1 MSNFGTTGVGG
12 IIYRMIASLRGTI
25 TTIAAHHLV
34 IDVHGVG
41 YRVSATPLTLAGVK
55 IGAEAALIIYTAVR
69 EDALDL
75 YGFLHENER
84 RMFELLLSVSGIGPK
99 SALSILSLAD
109 TTTLVNAVSAGKASY
124 LTGISGIG
132 KKTADKVV
140 LELKDKV
147 AELGIVG
154 EYAEGDEATL
164 EALRG
169 MGYSQREAREA
180 LKRVPDDTEGEGA
193 RLRSALRSLGG
204 K

>member
-1 MSNFGTTGVGG
+1 
-12 IIYRMIASLRGTI
+12 MIASLRGTI
-25 TTIAAHHLV
+25 SFIGTHHLV

-41 YRVSATPLTLAGVK
+41 YRVFAAPATLASIK
-55 IGAEAALIIYTAVR
+55 TGAEAALIIYTAVR

-75 YGFLHENER
+75 YGFVHERDR

-109 TTTLVNAVSAGKASY
+109 TATLVNAISAGKASY

-132 KKTADKVV
+132 KKTADKIV

-147 AELGIVG
+147 AELGIAG
-154 EYAEGDEATL
+154 EYTEGDEAAL

-169 MGYSQREAREA
+169 MGYSLREAREA
-180 LKRVPDDTEGEGA
+180 LKRVPDEVEGESA
-193 RLRSALRSLGG
+193 RLKSALRTIGG

>member
-1 MSNFGTTGVGG
+1 
-12 IIYRMIASLRGTI
+12 MIASLRGTVSL
-25 TTIAAHHLV
+25 TGAHHLV

-41 YRVSATPLTLAGVK
+41 YRVFATPATLASVK
-55 IGAEAALIIYTAVR
+55 MKNGAETSLIIYTAVR

-75 YGFLHENER
+75 YGFLHEYER
-84 RMFELLLSVSGIGPK
+84 RMFELLLTVSGIGPK

-109 TTTLVNAVSAGKASY
+109 TATLVNAISAGKASY

-132 KKTADKVV
+132 KKTADKIV

-147 AELGIVG
+147 AELGITGGV
-154 EYAEGDEATL
+154 ADDEAAI

-169 MGYSQREAREA
+169 MGYSVREVREA
-180 LKRVPDDTEGEGA
+180 LKHVPDDIEGEGA
-193 RLRSALRSLGG
+193 RLKSALRALGG

>member
-1 MSNFGTTGVGG
+1 VV
-12 IIYRMIASLRGTI
+12 
-25 TTIAAHHLV
+25 AAHHLV

-41 YRVSATPLTLAGVK
+41 YRVSATPSTLASVRM
-55 IGAEAALIIYTAVR
+55 GAEAALIIYTAVR

-75 YGFLHENER
+75 YGFLHESER

-109 TTTLVNAVSAGKASY
+109 TTTLVNAISAGKASY

-147 AELGIVG
+147 DEFGIAS
-154 EYAEGDEATL
+154 EYADGDEAAL

-180 LKRVPDDTEGEGA
+180 LRRVPDGVEGEGA
-193 RLRSALRSLGG
+193 RLHSALRSLGG